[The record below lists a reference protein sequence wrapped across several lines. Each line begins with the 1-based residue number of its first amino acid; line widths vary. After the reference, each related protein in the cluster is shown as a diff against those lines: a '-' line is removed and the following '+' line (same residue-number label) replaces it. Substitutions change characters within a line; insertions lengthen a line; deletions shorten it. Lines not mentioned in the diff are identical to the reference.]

1 MSVKTTN
8 YSFDAKT
15 HFGVKGSQAERVA
28 LLGFRG
34 FSDFSFRGKL
44 AAQLQ
49 CGISQ
54 MPSGYNVFEPEDLDL
69 AQGILDEVWASLSD
83 EARDDPQANLL
94 RERLARQVLAAMSK
108 ENIGRDELKASL
120 MRTDDIDQ
128 SDRLAPRR

>member
-1 MSVKTTN
+1 
-8 YSFDAKT
+8 
-15 HFGVKGSQAERVA
+15 
-28 LLGFRG
+28 
-34 FSDFSFRGKL
+34 
-44 AAQLQ
+44 
-49 CGISQ
+49 

-69 AQGILDEVWASLSD
+69 AQGILDEVWASLPD
-83 EARDDPQANLL
+83 EARDDPRAGLL